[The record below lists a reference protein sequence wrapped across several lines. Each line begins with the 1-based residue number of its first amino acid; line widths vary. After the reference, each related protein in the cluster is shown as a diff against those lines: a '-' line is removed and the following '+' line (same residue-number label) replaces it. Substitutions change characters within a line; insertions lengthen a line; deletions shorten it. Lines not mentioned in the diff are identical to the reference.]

1 MSIPPGMKQ
10 GPIQGQLIPDQSQ
23 AIDIKDSPYYE
34 GFLKSDAYKNAPMIG
49 GDALGFTNYGGKV
62 YKTRNTAETG
72 AFQQYLKSLPA
83 KKLPEQSFNPRP
95 ALQQGIDIGTQ
106 GINMRPVP
114 QNTPT
119 VGQGKDVKT
128 YMGEQAVNPLMPAQG
143 VYRPM
148 GQQVVEGY
156 ETIDPA
162 MGSVQGTPT
171 VTQTQAGQE
180 RAQAATAQ
188 DAAQAGVSTV
198 TGKTPTFAVQQG
210 TATGFG
216 NVAQGTITEKPTG
229 EQTTVQGQIDP
240 ITGRQVGQ
248 SELAIAAIGDT
259 RFLDSTQAAQ
269 SGFVSDMKGA
279 TMQVTPDMTVEG
291 QLTRLS
297 AQFDGGKVP
306 PWAAGVV
313 RTANA
318 QMAARGLAASS
329 MAGAAVTQAIMEAS
343 VPIAV
348 QDAQTYYQTAVKIM
362 DNEQQARLT
371 NTQNNMNVDLA
382 NTSNR
387 QQTALAK
394 MQVQAAL
401 AGQSLSNQQQ
411 VNVLK
416 AERFAEAANLTFTQE
431 QQRVFTNSKMMETVN
446 LTNLSN
452 RQAATLQNAA
462 SMASMDMANLNN
474 RQQAAVMEA
483 KNLMDMEMQNLS
495 NKQQGAVIEQQSRMQ
510 GLLSDQASENAANQF
525 NATSQNQVNQFYD
538 NLTTTVSQFNSS
550 QTNAR
555 EQFNSGQANA
565 LQQFRATM
573 QNQREQFNVKNAVAI
588 EQSNVAWRRNV
599 NTANTAAVNAANQ
612 INATNYLSISNTA
625 LNNVWQQY
633 RDEADYAYSAAE
645 NEKDR
650 TFNYAMAI
658 LESKVNKDMYD
669 QYISTSTAT
678 SIGSFLTTLGIAHI
692 NKTP

>member
-1 MSIPPGMKQ
+1 M
-10 GPIQGQLIPDQSQ
+10 
-23 AIDIKDSPYYE
+23 
-34 GFLKSDAYKNAPMIG
+34 
-49 GDALGFTNYGGKV
+49 
-62 YKTRNTAETG
+62 AE
-72 AFQQYLKSLPA
+72 
-83 KKLPEQSFNPRP
+83 E
-95 ALQQGIDIGTQ
+95 
-106 GINMRPVP
+106 P
-114 QNTPT
+114 Q
-119 VGQGKDVKT
+119 VAGKDVKD
-128 YMGEQAVNPLMPAQG
+128 YMGEQAVNPLMPRQG
-143 VYRPM
+143 VYTPV
-148 GQQVVEGY
+148 GQQVIEGY
-156 ETIDPA
+156 ETLDPA
-162 MGSVQGTPT
+162 MGQVTGLPT
-171 VTQTQAGQE
+171 VEQTQAGV
-180 RAQAATAQ
+180 RDATAAPKVGP
-188 DAAQAGVSTV
+188 AAMSPALVGATPQVQAQT
-198 TGKTPTFAVQQG
+198 G
-210 TATGFG
+210 TATG
-216 NVAQGTITEKPTG
+216 VTAQ
-229 EQTTVQGQIDP
+229 QGQIGTLAEGQ
-240 ITGRQVGQ
+240 TGTAQTIAKPDLTQRQVTAPEQ
-248 SELAIAAIGDT
+248 VAAAIGDS
-259 RFLDSTQAAQ
+259 RFLDATQAAQ

-297 AQFDGGKVP
+297 AQFDEGQVP

-318 QMAARGLAASS
+318 QMAARGLSASS
-329 MAGAAVTQAIMEAS
+329 MAGAAITQAIMEAS

-371 NTQNNMNVDLA
+371 NTQNNMNIDLA

-411 VNVLK
+411 ANVLN

-431 QQRVFTNSKMMETVN
+431 QQRVFTNSKMVETVN

-495 NKQQGAVIEQQSRMQ
+495 NRQQGAIIEQQSRMQ
-510 GLLSDQASENAANQF
+510 GLLSDQGAINAAEQF

-538 NLTTTVSQFNSS
+538 NLSTTVSQFNSA

-555 EQFNSGQANA
+555 EQFNAGQANA

-599 NTANTAAVNAANQ
+599 NTANTAAINAANQ

-658 LESKVNKDMYD
+658 LEAKVNKDMYD
-669 QYISTSTAT
+669 QYVSTSAAS
-678 SIGSFLTTLGIAHI
+678 SIGSFLTALGIANI
-692 NKTP
+692 QAKTPTPD

>member
-1 MSIPPGMKQ
+1 MTRVVRPRIPA
-10 GPIQGQLIPDQSQ
+10 S
-23 AIDIKDSPYYE
+23 E
-34 GFLKSDAYKNAPMIG
+34 
-49 GDALGFTNYGGKV
+49 V
-62 YKTRNTAETG
+62 
-72 AFQQYLKSLPA
+72 PA
-83 KKLPEQSFNPRP
+83 V
-95 ALQQGIDIGTQ
+95 GT
-106 GINMRPVP
+106 
-114 QNTPT
+114 
-119 VGQGKDVKT
+119 GKDVKT

-143 VYRPM
+143 VYTPV
-148 GQQVVEGY
+148 GQQVMEGY

-162 MGSVQGTPT
+162 MGSVRGTPS

-180 RAQAATAQ
+180 RAVAAPAQ
-188 DAAQAGVSTV
+188 GAAQAGVSTV
-198 TGKTPTFAVQQG
+198 TGKTPTVDVQTG
-210 TATGFG
+210 RATGFEDA
-216 NVAQGTITEKPTG
+216 AQGTITEKPEG
-229 EQTTVQGQIDP
+229 EQTTVKGTIQP
-240 ITGRQVGQ
+240 LTAREVGQ
-248 SELAIAAIGDT
+248 NEIAVAAIGDD
-259 RFLDSTQAAQ
+259 RFLDPTQAAQ
-269 SGFVSDMKGA
+269 SGYVSDMKGA
-279 TMQVTPDMTVEG
+279 TMQVTPDMTVQG

-297 AQFDGGKVP
+297 SQFDEGQVP

-313 RTANA
+313 RTASA
-318 QMAARGLAASS
+318 QMAARGLSASS
-329 MAGAAVTQAIMEAS
+329 MAGAAITQAIMEAA

-362 DNEQQARLT
+362 DNEQQAKLT
-371 NTQNNMNVDLA
+371 NTQNNMNIDLA

-431 QQRVFTNSKMMETVN
+431 QQRVFTNSKMVETVN

-495 NKQQGAVIEQQSRMQ
+495 NRQQGAIIEQQSRMQ
-510 GLLSDQASENAANQF
+510 GLLSDQGAINAAEQF

-538 NLTTTVSQFNSS
+538 NLSTTVSQFNSA

-555 EQFNSGQANA
+555 EQFNAGQANA

-599 NTANTAAVNAANQ
+599 NTANTAAINAANQ

-669 QYISTSTAT
+669 QYVSTSAAS
-678 SIGSFLTTLGIAHI
+678 SIGSFLTALGIANI
-692 NKTP
+692 QAKTPTPS

>member
-1 MSIPPGMKQ
+1 MADEPKVAGKSV
-10 GPIQGQLIPDQSQ
+10 
-23 AIDIKDSPYYE
+23 KD
-34 GFLKSDAYKNAPMIG
+34 
-49 GDALGFTNYGGKV
+49 
-62 YKTRNTAETG
+62 
-72 AFQQYLKSLPA
+72 
-83 KKLPEQSFNPRP
+83 
-95 ALQQGIDIGTQ
+95 
-106 GINMRPVP
+106 
-114 QNTPT
+114 
-119 VGQGKDVKT
+119 
-128 YMGEQAVNPLMPAQG
+128 YMGAQAVNPLMPAQG
-143 VYRPM
+143 VYTPM
-148 GQQVVEGY
+148 TQQVMEGY

-162 MGSVQGTPT
+162 MGSVQGTPS

-180 RAQAATAQ
+180 RAVAAPAQ
-188 DAAQAGVSTV
+188 GAAQAGVSTV
-198 TGKTPTFAVQQG
+198 TGRTPTVDVQTG
-210 TATGFG
+210 TATGFEDA
-216 NVAQGTITEKPTG
+216 AQGTITEKPEG
-229 EQTTVQGQIDP
+229 EQTTVKGTIQP
-240 ITGRQVGQ
+240 ITAREVGQ
-248 SELAIAAIGDT
+248 NEIAVAAIGDD
-259 RFLDSTQAAQ
+259 RFLDPTQAAQ
-269 SGFVSDMKGA
+269 SGYVSDMKGA
-279 TMQVTPDMTVEG
+279 TMQVTPDMTVQG

-297 AQFDGGKVP
+297 SQFDEGQVP

-313 RTANA
+313 RTASA
-318 QMAARGLAASS
+318 QMAARGLSASS
-329 MAGAAVTQAIMEAS
+329 MAGAAITQAIMEAA

-362 DNEQQARLT
+362 DNEQQANLT
-371 NTQNNMNVDLA
+371 NTQNNMNIDLA

-431 QQRVFTNSKMMETVN
+431 QQRVFTNSKMVETVN

-495 NKQQGAVIEQQSRMQ
+495 NRQQGAIIEQQSRMQ
-510 GLLSDQASENAANQF
+510 GLLSDQGAINAAEQF

-538 NLTTTVSQFNSS
+538 NLSTTVSQFNAS

-555 EQFNSGQANA
+555 EQFNAGQANA

-599 NTANTAAVNAANQ
+599 NTANTAAINAANQ

-658 LESKVNKDMYD
+658 LEAKVNKDMYD
-669 QYISTSTAT
+669 QYVSTSAAS
-678 SIGSFLTTLGIAHI
+678 SIGSFLTALGIANI
-692 NKTP
+692 QAKTPTPD